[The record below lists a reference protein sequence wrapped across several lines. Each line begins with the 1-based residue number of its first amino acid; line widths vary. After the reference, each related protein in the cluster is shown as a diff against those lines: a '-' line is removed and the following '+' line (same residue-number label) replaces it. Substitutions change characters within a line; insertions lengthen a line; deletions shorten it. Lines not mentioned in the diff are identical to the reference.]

1 MVHVRR
7 GPSSPCDVCDNNKR
21 LYLSPIVCACASE
34 SDMATAA
41 RGRRRPRE
49 YAEGSTHIN
58 SDIVIDP
65 KIIEM
70 TKHSGR
76 AHEGGRETQYEEKA
90 RLHMERLNE
99 LSHRLTA
106 KAHRARAE
114 ADAAHAKWKR
124 IKANPG
130 AHAEKPRKG
139 KKADGGEPR
148 VPRLPQPVRTPR
160 VAPVPRSDED
170 RANSTAHFLERESAY
185 ADRLLEKAR
194 GMAKDITLENK
205 AKTTEMFTAYAT
217 TLEKVMAKL
226 EERKVSSGQMGRIR
240 HAWDTIERY
249 ARGDLS
255 ARAAFGGTPGL
266 AARGESR
273 TLSGTRFG
281 RS

>member
-1 MVHVRR
+1 M
-7 GPSSPCDVCDNNKR
+7 
-21 LYLSPIVCACASE
+21 
-34 SDMATAA
+34 MF
-41 RGRRRPRE
+41 
-49 YAEGSTHIN
+49 IN
-58 SDIVIDP
+58 PNVDIDP

-70 TKHSGR
+70 MKHGGR
-76 AHEGGRETQYEEKA
+76 AHEGGRETHFEAAEKA
-90 RLHMERLNE
+90 KAHMERMNKLAHE
-99 LSHRLTA
+99 ARA
-106 KAHRARAE
+106 KANIAQAKADEAR
-114 ADAAHAKWKR
+114 AKWKR
-124 IKANPG
+124 IQATPD
-130 AHAEKPRKG
+130 AHAGKPRKG

-148 VPRLPQPVRTPR
+148 VPRLPQSVRTPR
-160 VAPVPRSDED
+160 AAPVPRSDED

-194 GMAKDITLENK
+194 GMAKDITPENK

-217 TLEKVMAKL
+217 KLEKVMAKL
-226 EERKVSSGQMGRIR
+226 EEREVSSGQMGRIR

-273 TLSGTRFG
+273 APSGTRFG